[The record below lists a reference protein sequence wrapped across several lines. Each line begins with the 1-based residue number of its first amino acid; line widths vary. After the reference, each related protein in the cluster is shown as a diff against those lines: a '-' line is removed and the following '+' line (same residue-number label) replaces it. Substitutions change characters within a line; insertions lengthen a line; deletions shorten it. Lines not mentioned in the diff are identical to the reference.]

1 MRKEEEA
8 GNQEGKV
15 EAEEDKDEE
24 EKGKGG
30 GGGVVYLKAAQIS
43 AMVAFSLSFMP
54 PFFLF
59 LPTLPIACPQ
69 HASRKGRSPEA
80 VSVQV

>member
-30 GGGVVYLKAAQIS
+30 GWEVYLKAAQIS

>member
-8 GNQEGKV
+8 GNREGKV

-24 EKGKGG
+24 EKRKVGG
-30 GGGVVYLKAAQIS
+30 GGVYLKAAQIS

-69 HASRKGRSPEA
+69 HASRKGRSPEV
-80 VSVQV
+80 VSVPV